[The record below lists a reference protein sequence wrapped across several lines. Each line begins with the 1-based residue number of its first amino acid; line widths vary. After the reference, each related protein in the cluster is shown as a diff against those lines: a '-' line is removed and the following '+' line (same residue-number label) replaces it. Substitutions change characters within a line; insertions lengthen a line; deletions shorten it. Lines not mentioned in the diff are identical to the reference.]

1 MLIVRILRSQGLEGT
16 WTHDDI
22 LTLNSPA
29 RKPSYPGLA
38 IMSENTTLG
47 LFKPGW
53 ALISVVYSYQQPPPL
68 ISQMILSSPD
78 DSHDK
83 ESACNTGDVGLIPG
97 SGRSPEW
104 KEWQPIPVFLSEEFH
119 GQRLL
124 SMGLE
129 IIGHNWATNTFT
141 FIILRNKQFTS
152 CIYFLLSLCNVN
164 ILIQEQLFSF
174 CSANNFSANLF
185 LTWFLWAL
193 RQCAVFPGTLVVPQ
207 LYRVLTVR
215 GTRGCLLPSRLIF
228 WLHFPFGNF
237 IISSW
242 VYKYVCTAPG

>member
-29 RKPSYPGLA
+29 HKPSYPGLA
-38 IMSENTTLG
+38 IMSENITLG
-47 LFKPGW
+47 LFKPVW
-53 ALISVVYSYQQPPPL
+53 VLISVVYGYQQPPPL
-68 ISQMILSSPD
+68 NPKCYYPPPMVHMIKNLPAI
-78 DSHDK
+78 K
-83 ESACNTGDVGLIPG
+83 GMWVLIPG

-104 KEWQPIPVFLSEEFH
+104 REWQPVPVFLPGVFH

-129 IIGHNWATNTFT
+129 IIGHNWVTNTFT

-152 CIYFLLSLCNVN
+152 CIYFLLCLCNVN
-164 ILIQEQLFSF
+164 ILTQERLFSF

-193 RQCAVFPGTLVVPQ
+193 RQFSQGIWWFLNSTESWQWGGHVAAYCPADSYSGCIFPLGT
-207 LYRVLTVR
+207 
-215 GTRGCLLPSRLIF
+215 SSF
-228 WLHFPFGNF
+228 LHEFTNM
-237 IISSW
+237 SER
-242 VYKYVCTAPG
+242 APR